1 MISDYELNE
10 LRADMRLLQ
19 KDLKKSKQRIKA
31 LEKRRK
37 KWNNAADYVFHK
49 THSSE

>member
-1 MISDYELNE
+1 MISDYELKE
-10 LRADMRLLQ
+10 LQDSMRLLQ
-19 KDLKKSKQRIKA
+19 ENLKKAKQRIKA

>member
-10 LRADMRLLQ
+10 LRADIRLLQ
-19 KDLKKSKQRIKA
+19 KDLKKAKQRIKA